1 MQTASIPA
9 DTSADEFAKRRQ
21 AALST
26 LSHADMAQLQK
37 LYDETWWNKP
47 EVSPIRGPETGLIML
62 RGRTGGGGAPF
73 NLGEATV
80 SRASVRIGTG
90 EVGHGYCLGRDT
102 DKARLIAIIDALFQ
116 REPDNLE
123 FAILRPLNDTAWHAD
138 KQRRDETAAT
148 KVDFFTMVRGED

>member
-1 MQTASIPA
+1 MSMQA
-9 DTSADEFAKRRQ
+9 TSAPLDDRTARRQ
-21 AALST
+21 AALSV
-26 LSHADMAQLQK
+26 LSHADPQQLAR

-47 EVSPIRGPETGLIML
+47 QVSPIRGPETGLIML

-73 NLGEATV
+73 NMGEATV
-80 SRASVRIGTG
+80 SRASVRIETG

-116 REPDNLE
+116 REPDNVE
-123 FAILRPLNDTAWHAD
+123 FAILRPLNDTAYAAD
-138 KQRRDETAAT
+138 RQRRDETAAT

>member
-1 MQTASIPA
+1 MSMQA
-9 DTSADEFAKRRQ
+9 TSTPLDDNATRRQ
-21 AALST
+21 AALSI
-26 LSHADMAQLQK
+26 LSHADPQQLAR

-47 EVSPIRGPETGLIML
+47 QVSPIRGPETGLIML

-73 NLGEATV
+73 NMGEATV
-80 SRASVRIGTG
+80 SRASVRIDTG

-116 REPDNLE
+116 REPDNVE
-123 FAILRPLNDTAWHAD
+123 FAILRPLNDTAYAAD
-138 KQRRDETAAT
+138 SKRRDETAAT